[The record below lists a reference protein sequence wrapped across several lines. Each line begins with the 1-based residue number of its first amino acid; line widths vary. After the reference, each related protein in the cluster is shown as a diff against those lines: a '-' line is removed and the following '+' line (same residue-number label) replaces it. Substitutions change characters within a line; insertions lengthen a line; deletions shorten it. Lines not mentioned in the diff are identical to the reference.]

1 MFTREQM
8 RKRKTKTQQSKFQFS
23 IFRSEGRRGGN
34 NIFGAFTSK
43 MINDAL
49 VNELLKKH
57 NDKSLRRSR
66 LDIRETPSVIPLLET
81 NTFERSNLKEERNLF
96 QVYTGEASNLS
107 AVLLHSTLRKTFSY
121 NLFA

>member
-1 MFTREQM
+1 
-8 RKRKTKTQQSKFQFS
+8 
-23 IFRSEGRRGGN
+23 
-34 NIFGAFTSK
+34 
-43 MINDAL
+43 MINDGL

-81 NTFERSNLKEERNLF
+81 NPFERSNLKVERNLF

-107 AVLLHSTLRKTFSY
+107 AVLLHSILQ
-121 NLFA
+121 